1 MTKPDYSTT
10 ESKEDNLNSSNRE
23 ETVEEAI
30 AGIDSQEG
38 IGTNAS
44 VEGEQ
49 PLEETGDV
57 HILSALEVELQE
69 QRKQADE
76 HYQRYLRTQADFDNF
91 RRRSRLEK
99 EDFAKYASAKL
110 IEQLLPIVDNFERA
124 LSASHDVKDFDAL
137 MKGVDMIFRQLDQVL
152 VQEGLTSMNA
162 VGQPFNPEYHQAIMQ
177 VESEDHEEGI
187 VLEEIQKG
195 YILKDKV
202 LRPAMVKVSQ

>member
-1 MTKPDYSTT
+1 VTKPDYSTT

-152 VQEGLTSMNA
+152 VQEGLSPMNA